1 MAADP
6 LREKLRALVEE
17 WRNSSI
23 GSVWTLDNGFAGA
36 YVECAKELAAIL
48 DETEPKPLKLGHE
61 FVPYRGYFVESKVCI
76 FLGCGQPREAH

>member
-1 MAADP
+1 MGAN
-6 LREKLRALVEE
+6 LRTRLRALVAE
-17 WRNSSI
+17 WREDARDKGLSRSTRSS
-23 GSVWTLDNGFAGA
+23 VH
-36 YVECAKELAAIL
+36 YCAETLAAIL